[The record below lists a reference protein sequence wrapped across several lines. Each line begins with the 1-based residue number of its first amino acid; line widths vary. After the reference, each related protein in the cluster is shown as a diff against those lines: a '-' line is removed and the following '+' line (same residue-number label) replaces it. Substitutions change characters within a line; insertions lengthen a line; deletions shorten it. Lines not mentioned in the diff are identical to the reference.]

1 MNSIISGKSSLAL
14 ALFRVFKQTSG
25 RIMIDGI
32 DISSLSLHELR
43 SKLTIIPQDPTLF
56 TGSLRFNLDP
66 FDQYSDQQ
74 LIDSLIEVH
83 LSSFFSQSSDG
94 LSHQIVS
101 NGENMSAGQ
110 KQLICLARTL
120 LKKTKILI
128 LDEATANID
137 NQTDSYI
144 QSVIKKHFK
153 NCTVMTIAH
162 RLDTV
167 INCDRI
173 VVLSHGSIVESGK
186 PQDLL
191 REKNSIFYNF
201 LEETKSF

>member
-1 MNSIISGKSSLAL
+1 MNSIISGKSSLTL

-74 LIDSLIEVH
+74 LIDSLSEVH
-83 LSSFFSQSSDG
+83 LSSFYSQLSDG
-94 LSHQIVS
+94 LSHQIES

-110 KQLICLARTL
+110 KQLIYLARTL
-120 LKKTKILI
+120 LRETKILI

-153 NCTVMTIAH
+153 NCTILTIAH
-162 RLDTV
+162 RLNTV

-173 VVLSHGSIVESGK
+173 IVLSHGSIVESGK
-186 PQDLL
+186 PQHLL
-191 REKNSIFYNF
+191 SDKNSIFYNF